1 MSTDALGQV
10 YTDDSIKTLKDAA
23 HIRQN
28 PGMYVGN
35 TDVEG
40 LHHLV
45 YEIVYNSVDEALAG
59 FCKRIDVTIHHDG
72 SISVADDGRGIP
84 VGIKKDTGRSTLE
97 EALTIAGTSGKFD
110 NAAYRVSAGLHGM
123 GAKAM
128 NALSEWCEA
137 VVKRDGRVYKMEFE
151 RGYVAEGGGLQDVG
165 PAPAGQTG
173 TVIKFKP
180 DPEIFGALKFDY
192 DRLATRF
199 QQIAFL
205 NKGLVLAIKDEGENR
220 SDTYVSEKGIVE
232 YVAFLNESEQ
242 PEHVPISIT
251 KEIDGVTV
259 DVCLQYTRGDGKLEM
274 CFTNNAYNKDGG
286 THLSGFRGGLTR
298 AIGAYGKKE
307 NIFKDIEI
315 RGDDYREGLTA
326 VISVSHPDP
335 SFESQ
340 TKVKLTTPDVEGQ
353 VSSVVYEALQE
364 YLEKNPKEAKKIC
377 EKVRLTAE
385 ARIAAKKARDA
396 VRDRKTAL
404 SGGGLPGK
412 LYDCTTRER
421 DKSELFLVEGD
432 SAGGSAESGRNRQF
446 QAILPLR
453 GKVLNVEKARLEKLL
468 DNNEISALIS
478 AIGIDIDNVEDVS
491 KVRYGK
497 VIIMSV
503 DAEEHVFVRDGGGT
517 RMTTIGA
524 FIDAA
529 LADAPGAERLV
540 GGDLGEVLCF
550 GTNDQRVRFRP
561 IRAVIRHPLEEAL
574 YEVRT
579 AYGRSVRVTASHSVF
594 VAENGAVRLKRGDEL
609 KPGDLV
615 VAPRTTRFPDDAPE
629 RLDLLRA
636 LHAVPEAAEQVW
648 VRGAAVAEWRA
659 AVPVGAG
666 YEAKPARAERGTTRA
681 QVRLADI
688 PADELAFFDDRDDL
702 ELTPEHFAHKAV
714 KRFVEVTPALL
725 TLLGFYLAEGSCSD
739 RNGVRLTT
747 GSGNVAMLGELTDAL
762 AEAFGQAPTYYE
774 GTEGRAGELKLVNR
788 VAALAWQH
796 LFGFAGADS
805 LTKKVPDLA
814 FNVSEELRFAFLR
827 GYFNGDGTG
836 ADGRIMFATSS
847 RDLASGLV
855 YLLSSF
861 GVVPSMSRYE
871 PDGTVRE
878 VRGQPCQTKH
888 PHWHITVTARDDL
901 ARLRPVWGDHR
912 SASAVGSKLN
922 GTFPSVN
929 RRFVPLDGDL
939 MGLPIESVTA
949 VQPSNG
955 NVYDFSV
962 EGDENFV
969 AGMGG
974 VCCHNTDADV
984 DGQHIRTLLLTF
996 FFRQM
1001 RKLIEAGHV
1010 FVARPPLFKI
1020 TQKKETRFVMT
1031 REEILGELTT
1041 RGLKGTTLHVTIPD
1055 TPARELNE
1063 EAMAKLLTVLADA
1076 EAAVVG
1082 LERRGRTL
1090 DDLNAHATDGTFPVF
1105 HVVERD
1111 GGKEHWFRTAD
1122 EVAAFKTAFAE
1133 KLTREPVPGV
1143 DYELDEWHELKS
1155 LNRALA
1161 KLRDFGFGHADLV
1174 PLPRIA
1180 GREPPVRYALDNGDS
1195 RKPFAS
1201 LRELVAEVRK
1211 LGEKGLSVMRFKG
1224 LGEMDPEE
1232 LWATTLDPAH
1242 RTLMKVTLNDA
1253 FKAEEM
1259 FRTLMGKEVQ
1269 ERRAFIFKNSLKSVD
1284 EIDYGA

>member
-205 NKGLVLAIKDEGENR
+205 NRGLILAIKDEGENR

-468 DNNEISALIS
+468 DNNEISALIA

-497 VIIMSV
+497 VIIM
-503 DAEEHVFVRDGGGT
+503 
-517 RMTTIGA
+517 
-524 FIDAA
+524 
-529 LADAPGAERLV
+529 
-540 GGDLGEVLCF
+540 
-550 GTNDQRVRFRP
+550 
-561 IRAVIRHPLEEAL
+561 
-574 YEVRT
+574 
-579 AYGRSVRVTASHSVF
+579 
-594 VAENGAVRLKRGDEL
+594 
-609 KPGDLV
+609 
-615 VAPRTTRFPDDAPE
+615 
-629 RLDLLRA
+629 
-636 LHAVPEAAEQVW
+636 
-648 VRGAAVAEWRA
+648 
-659 AVPVGAG
+659 
-666 YEAKPARAERGTTRA
+666 
-681 QVRLADI
+681 
-688 PADELAFFDDRDDL
+688 
-702 ELTPEHFAHKAV
+702 
-714 KRFVEVTPALL
+714 
-725 TLLGFYLAEGSCSD
+725 
-739 RNGVRLTT
+739 
-747 GSGNVAMLGELTDAL
+747 
-762 AEAFGQAPTYYE
+762 
-774 GTEGRAGELKLVNR
+774 
-788 VAALAWQH
+788 
-796 LFGFAGADS
+796 
-805 LTKKVPDLA
+805 
-814 FNVSEELRFAFLR
+814 
-827 GYFNGDGTG
+827 
-836 ADGRIMFATSS
+836 
-847 RDLASGLV
+847 
-855 YLLSSF
+855 
-861 GVVPSMSRYE
+861 
-871 PDGTVRE
+871 
-878 VRGQPCQTKH
+878 
-888 PHWHITVTARDDL
+888 
-901 ARLRPVWGDHR
+901 
-912 SASAVGSKLN
+912 
-922 GTFPSVN
+922 
-929 RRFVPLDGDL
+929 
-939 MGLPIESVTA
+939 
-949 VQPSNG
+949 
-955 NVYDFSV
+955 
-962 EGDENFV
+962 
-969 AGMGG
+969 
-974 VCCHNTDADV
+974 TDADV

-1090 DDLNAHATDGTFPVF
+1090 DDLKAHATDGTFPVF

-1122 EVAAFKTAFAE
+1122 ELAAFKTAFAE